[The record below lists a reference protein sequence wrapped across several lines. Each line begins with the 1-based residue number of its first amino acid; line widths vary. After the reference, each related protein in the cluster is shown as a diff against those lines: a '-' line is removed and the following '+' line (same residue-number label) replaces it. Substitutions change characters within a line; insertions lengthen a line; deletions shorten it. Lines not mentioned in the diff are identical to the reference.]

1 MLNIGNKRLTLSI
14 ILFVLVMLEILSMA
28 DLLIK
33 YDRVT
38 VSLCAFAISLS
49 IGIVVMLKAP
59 TPISPS
65 RPTPTW
71 ILALGCVILTW
82 VTIHN
87 AQILLRK
94 VPVDYHLA
102 DMLPIMQI
110 MSKRFLDG
118 QQVYAIIPE
127 IWGDMQPI
135 YLPAMWMPYIP
146 SVMFN
151 FDPRWITV
159 FFTLLAVAV
168 PLLIL
173 PKKHK
178 NTWWSLLLI
187 PALAVLFRQFL
198 KLDVQYITLC
208 DEGVVVGWYVLLGW
222 ALWKGN
228 PYLIGTFIA
237 ISVLSRLSVVGFI
250 PAYMIWLFFFQ
261 SRDKAIRV
269 AITGGSVGLVLMV
282 VSQAIFHIKVFTDL
296 PGRYLEAIMGTEFQK
311 LQGAIQEGLGIAKML
326 PQSAFP
332 ALAMADKVLAFA
344 VPLLLVGIYARFR
357 SHFDSRWFPIGML
370 KIGLVVFF
378 NLLIIPIITLFYAS
392 TFLSVAMLAFYLQDD
407 GNHNS
412 TAEI

>member
-1 MLNIGNKRLTLSI
+1 
-14 ILFVLVMLEILSMA
+14 
-28 DLLIK
+28 
-33 YDRVT
+33 
-38 VSLCAFAISLS
+38 
-49 IGIVVMLKAP
+49 
-59 TPISPS
+59 
-65 RPTPTW
+65 
-71 ILALGCVILTW
+71 
-82 VTIHN
+82 
-87 AQILLRK
+87 
-94 VPVDYHLA
+94 
-102 DMLPIMQI
+102 MQI

-146 SVMFN
+146 SVMYN

-159 FFTLLAVAV
+159 FFTLLAVVV
-168 PLLIL
+168 PLLLL
-173 PKKHK
+173 PKRHK
-178 NTWWSLLLI
+178 NTWLSLLLI

-228 PYLIGTFIA
+228 PYLIGTFMA

-261 SRDKAIRV
+261 SRAKAIRV
-269 AITGGSVGLVLMV
+269 AIAGGSVGLVLMV

-296 PGRYLEAIMGTEFQK
+296 PRRYLEAIMGTEFQK

-332 ALAMADKVLAFA
+332 ALAMADKVFAFA
-344 VPLLLVGIYARFR
+344 IPLLLVGIYARFR
-357 SHFDSRWFPIGML
+357 SHFDARWFPIGML

-407 GNHNS
+407 GQQHP
-412 TAEI
+412 TV